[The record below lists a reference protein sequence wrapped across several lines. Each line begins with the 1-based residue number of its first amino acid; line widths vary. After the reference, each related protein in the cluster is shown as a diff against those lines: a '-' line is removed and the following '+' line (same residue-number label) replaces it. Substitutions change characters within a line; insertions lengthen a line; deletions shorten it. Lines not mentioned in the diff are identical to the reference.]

1 MPQTAF
7 MPRVE
12 KVLQIDDDFVIGQG
26 ALSNRYSTTLEAN
39 GAVTLRGLLTRSSGD
54 HLGAVWAFGNRQKVA
69 VTSDY
74 WL

>member
-1 MPQTAF
+1 

-12 KVLQIDDDFVIGQG
+12 KVLQIDNDFVIGQG
-26 ALSNRYSTTLEAN
+26 ALSNRCSTTPQADAGL
-39 GAVTLRGLLTRSSGD
+39 TLRGLLTRSSGD
-54 HLGAVWAFGNRQKVA
+54 HRGAVWAFGNRQKVA

>member
-26 ALSNRYSTTLEAN
+26 ALSNRYSTTLQPN
-39 GAVTLRGLLTRSSGD
+39 GGVTLRGLLSTSSVD
-54 HLGAVWAFGNRQKVA
+54 HRGAA
-69 VTSDY
+69 
-74 WL
+74 